1 MTNWVGSSARPWMA
15 DRSSLLTRDG
25 KASSRHLGVRR
36 STRVLTPFQA
46 CQSISS
52 HCSPIID
59 RSTNV
64 STGAVVQRPRSD
76 AGNQLSGQLRRRPEV
91 WVVPVVCECHP
102 RHIRLDCP
110 WRDREHADPMA
121 ASFRCQCLGEAI
133 DGGLAGRPEQ
143 MRMRKPRDSTSRRM
157 RCRAIACPRPRRH
170 EQFPRECGA
179 PRRRSA
185 PASAGSSARS
195 GADDCSLRSGSSL
208 ARLADCW
215 PWIGRPSASNRRT

>member
-76 AGNQLSGQLRRRPEV
+76 AGN
-91 WVVPVVCECHP
+91 
-102 RHIRLDCP
+102 
-110 WRDREHADPMA
+110 
-121 ASFRCQCLGEAI
+121 
-133 DGGLAGRPEQ
+133 
-143 MRMRKPRDSTSRRM
+143 
-157 RCRAIACPRPRRH
+157 
-170 EQFPRECGA
+170 
-179 PRRRSA
+179 
-185 PASAGSSARS
+185 SSADSS
-195 GADDCSLRSGSSL
+195 GGDQRSGSFQSSANATRVIFVL
-208 ARLADCW
+208 TVPGEIENTQT
-215 PWIGRPSASNRRT
+215 PWRRVSAASASVKRLMAALLAALSRCA